1 MYSILLS
8 IHSILRWIVLFT
20 IVYTLYRNYKGWF
33 SNSRY
38 TKRDNLTRHST
49 ATIVHIQFLIGFCL
63 YSISPIVNYFLH
75 HFKEAI
81 HERDLRFFGME
92 HSLMMLTSVICVT
105 IGSMASKRKISA
117 TEKFKTMAIWTS
129 IGLFIILINVPW
141 PFSPFTANRPYL
153 RGF

>member
-8 IHSILRWIVLFT
+8 LHSIFRWIVLFT
-20 IVYTLYRNYKGWF
+20 IAYALYRNYKGWF
-33 SNSRY
+33 SKDRY
-38 TKRDNLTRHST
+38 TKRDTFIRHST
-49 ATIVHIQFLIGFCL
+49 ATIVHIQFLIGLCL
-63 YSISPIVNYFLH
+63 YFISPIVNYFLH

-92 HSLMMLTSVICVT
+92 HSLMMLTSVICIT
-105 IGSMASKRKISA
+105 IGSMVSKRKTSD

-129 IGLFIILINVPW
+129 IGLFIILINIPW
-141 PFSPFTANRPYL
+141 PFSPFTANRPYV